1 MATEEQISELLRL
14 AQMGWCDRRELDAAF
29 RAVGGEVQPVAGG
42 CEERYWH
49 PLMGRPSGPTKSA
62 ASRKDAGGEL
72 RGYARRTARKLREPA
87 AKPAP
92 TVAAATPPAPTIE
105 AARYK
110 PPPAAPRPDRGAMAR
125 APSDVLIPDVYADL
139 EREARARDKA
149 RRSEERSAKREAQ
162 RLAQEEERLTRDRE
176 ARWARE
182 DQEANRREEI
192 EARAAARAWR
202 KQVDDEAMRILD
214 TVNPVK
220 KYFGKIY
227 VGVLVTCPC
236 GCGALV
242 NLKPAGAK

>member
-72 RGYARRTARKLREPA
+72 RAYARRTARKLREPA
-87 AKPAP
+87 AEPAPAAAPEPAP
-92 TVAAATPPAPTIE
+92 TVEAT
-105 AARYK
+105 RYK
-110 PPPAAPRPDRGAMAR
+110 PPPAAPRSDRGVMAR
-125 APSDVLIPDVYADL
+125 APSDVLIPDVYAEL
-139 EREARARDKA
+139 EREAQARDKA

-202 KQVDDEAMRILD
+202 KQVDEEASRIIA
-214 TVNPVK
+214 PVQ
-220 KYFGKIY
+220 KYFGKVY